1 MKKATEIKEQSLFE
15 ELGLLNTMGGTSGE
29 LGLNG
34 RVKTRKI
41 FPKIWSRHKKEDL
54 EELSD
59 RKEYYN
65 KEGFIIK
72 EEFYQKEIRERT
84 SVYKYENNLLI
95 SEKSTD
101 KNNNMNSHCEFT
113 YLLLFT
119 KTSSGNTIT

>member
-84 SVYKYENNLLI
+84 
-95 SEKSTD
+95 
-101 KNNNMNSHCEFT
+101 
-113 YLLLFT
+113 
-119 KTSSGNTIT
+119 

>member
-84 SVYKYENNLLI
+84 SVYKYENNLLF

-119 KTSSGNTIT
+119 KTSSGSTIT